1 LAARNKWHGGD
12 QSADKT
18 RRALITKIIISIRQL
33 MNAPGAQCVMFGNAG
48 HTDAADSQ
56 TFGFPNLR
64 LSGRVKPIQNT
75 DKKILSAVNIPLM
88 KKL

>member
-1 LAARNKWHGGD
+1 
-12 QSADKT
+12 
-18 RRALITKIIISIRQL
+18 
-33 MNAPGAQCVMFGNAG
+33 MFGNAG